1 MAQIRLPPQ
10 TYPEVSFPASNISG
24 SHRPGSVSTTG
35 HLCPPLLAQDLMDA
49 DAPIP
54 VRALCGLPR
63 HPTLS
68 SPL

>member
-1 MAQIRLPPQ
+1 MAQIRPQ

-24 SHRPGSVSTTG
+24 SHRPGSVNTIG
-35 HLCPPLLAQDLMDA
+35 HLCPALLAQDLMHA

-54 VRALCGLPR
+54 VRALCGLLC